1 MDRLSLIDKE
11 ITFIESLLDE
21 DLIIASETLIE
32 THAPHAAP
40 PKTKVAPWSL
50 TVKDQSFH
58 YEVYVSIDRDRIT
71 KYSCNCIKYQQGQLC
86 VHVVSSLIIIRKII
100 NSEALKKADK
110 AKPTGSR
117 TLVKTIVAGMN
128 KIELSQFILDYTKR
142 EPIFKML
149 LLARQYE
156 KLTLSER
163 IDLIE
168 KSFPPVTAV
177 GQKPSAK
184 NLNSFLAFNEE
195 MSFVYNDFIGHQNYV
210 DAYNLTF
217 RLLKKSFYIKSKL
230 QSDHVNFVKNHIY
243 LLGQF
248 TEITEF
254 IEAPEFKEEIDSQI
268 IELITSSYISANIA
282 EEKLLWIYVYHKEA
296 LKAELQN
303 IIAQLIGKGKDQ
315 SDLESYYFFCTL
327 DLLLTDKILWEQ
339 KINSIDSQKKYRIIQ
354 NLLTLDTIA
363 SKTSLLSHFIIYTDL
378 NAHLI
383 KQIINHLPQED
394 LSEELENRLIEL
406 YARHED
412 SALIKWLMDC
422 GQNRKDFEIRLE
434 NKLSEYPSKDL
445 IIQYKLLQKRPEEAI
460 RIIKE
465 NLSLELLSKYDIFFN
480 ADHFD
485 DILAL
490 YKEVCLQFMNGHFGP
505 ASKDFLVGIYTH
517 LDQIGAQKIKRNLQ
531 TFIKE
536 EFSTRQ
542 SLKVD

>member
-1 MDRLSLIDKE
+1 MDRFSLLDKE
-11 ITFIESLLDE
+11 ITFIESLLEE
-21 DLIIASETLIE
+21 DLIIASESLIE
-32 THAPHAAP
+32 AHALHATP
-40 PKTKVAPWSL
+40 PKTKVVPWSL
-50 TVKDQSFH
+50 TVIDQSFH
-58 YEVYVSIDRDRIT
+58 YEVYALIERDRIA

-86 VHVVSSLIIIRKII
+86 AHVVSSLMIIRKII
-100 NSEALKKADK
+100 NSETLKKPEK
-110 AKPTGSR
+110 TKPTGSR
-117 TLVKTIVAGMN
+117 SLVKKIVAGMN

-156 KLTLSER
+156 NLTYSER

-168 KSFPPVTAV
+168 KSFPPLTAV

-184 NLNSFLAFNEE
+184 NINSFLAFNEE
-195 MSFVYNDFIGHQNYV
+195 MSFVYNDFISHQNYV

-217 RLLKKSFYIKSKL
+217 RILKKSFYIKSKL
-230 QSDHVNFVKNHIY
+230 QSDHLNFIKNHIY

-248 TEITEF
+248 NEITEF

-268 IELITSSYISANIA
+268 IELITSSYISANIV
-282 EEKLLWIYVYHKEA
+282 EEKLLWIYVYHKAA

-303 IIAQLIGKGKDQ
+303 IISQLIRKGKDQ

-327 DLLLTDKILWEQ
+327 DLLLTDKTLWEQ
-339 KINSIDSQKKYRIIQ
+339 KIKSIDNQSKYRIIH
-354 NLLTLDTIA
+354 NLFAL
-363 SKTSLLSHFIIYTDL
+363 KTVEAKVSLLSQFIIYTDL

-383 KQIINHLPQED
+383 KQILIHIPQES

-422 GQNRKDFEIRLE
+422 GQNREDFEDRLE
-434 NKLSEYPSKDL
+434 KKLSQYPSKDL

-465 NLSLELLSKYDIFFN
+465 NLSLDLLSKYDIFFN
-480 ADHFD
+480 ADHSD
-485 DILAL
+485 DLIGL

-517 LDQIGAQKIKRNLQ
+517 LDQIEAHKIKQKLQ

-536 EFSTRQ
+536 EFSSRQ